1 MNEERSILLVDDHAV
16 VRAGYRHLLE
26 TQGGYKHVCESES
39 AKEAYAKCQQA
50 LPDLLICDISMP
62 EPVGLN
68 LVQRIVA
75 RWPEAKILMFTMHNS
90 IELAR
95 ACLEGGAKGYVTKS
109 SRPEVLLRAISE
121 VLEGREFISADISRL
136 MALARAQENR
146 KGLSELTSREFEVL
160 CLLVSGQTAE
170 QIGEHLFLSAK
181 TIHNVHYQL
190 KKKLQVS
197 SDIELTKLAIG
208 WGLTSPTIM
217 GGQSADE

>member
-1 MNEERSILLVDDHAV
+1 MLVDDHAV

-26 TQGGYKHVCESES
+26 TQGGFKKVLEAEN
-39 AKEAYAKCQQA
+39 AKEAYALCQEE
-50 LPDLLICDISMP
+50 LPNLIICDISMP

-68 LVQRIVA
+68 LVQRVVA

-95 ACLEGGAKGYVTKS
+95 ACLEAGAKGYVTKS

-121 VLEGREFISADISRL
+121 VFEGREFISADISRL

-160 CLLVSGQTAE
+160 CLLVSEQSAE

-190 KKKLQVS
+190 KKKLQVT

-208 WGLTSPTIM
+208 WGLTSANIVGDTSIKK
-217 GGQSADE
+217 